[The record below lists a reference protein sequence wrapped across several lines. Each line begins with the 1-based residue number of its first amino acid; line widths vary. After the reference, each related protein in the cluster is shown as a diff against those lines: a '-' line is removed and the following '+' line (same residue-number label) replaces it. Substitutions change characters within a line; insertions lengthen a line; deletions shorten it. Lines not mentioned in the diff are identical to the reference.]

1 MISTI
6 AFDADDTLWHN
17 QPLYNM
23 TIERFADLLSRYH
36 DRDWI
41 TGRLDEIEAGNLAYY
56 GYGIKSFALSMI
68 QTAIELTE
76 GRITGGELQNILDF
90 TRSMLEAPID
100 VLPNVRELI
109 GQLDPHYFIMVIT
122 KGDLLDQESKVAR
135 SGLGDLFD
143 HVEVLSEKNPQMYGD
158 LLKRLHIE
166 PSQFMMV
173 GNSLPSDVLPVVKI
187 GGVGVH
193 IPYHTTWSHEQIDIS
208 AAQRATYYELGDI
221 GQLPQ
226 LLAKINGSESG

>member
-41 TGRLDEIEAGNLAYY
+41 TARLDEVEGGNLHYY
-56 GYGIKSFALSMI
+56 GYGVKSFALSMI

-76 GRITGGELQNILDF
+76 GRITGGELQNILDY
-90 TRSMLEAPID
+90 TRMMLEAPIEIM
-100 VLPNVRELI
+100 PNVREVI
-109 GQLDPHYFIMVIT
+109 SQLDPSHFLMVIT

-143 HVEVLSEKNPQMYGD
+143 HVEVVSEKNPDTYRKLLTRLD
-158 LLKRLHIE
+158 LKPQEFL
-166 PSQFMMV
+166 MV
-173 GNSLPSDVLPVVKI
+173 GNSLPSDVLPIVEI
-187 GGVGVH
+187 GGTGVH
-193 IPYHTTWSHEQIDIS
+193 IPYPTTWSLEQIDIS
-208 AAQRATYYELGDI
+208 AVQRATYYELEDI
-221 GQLPQ
+221 GQLPK
-226 LLAKINGSESG
+226 LLADINGLIR